1 MLGVSAVDYSAD
13 FDHLFKKSENLE
25 KFYETGKA
33 SGELLKYLPGL
44 TKPLYQGQLKGT
56 TERKAFA
63 DDTYKDLKVAEYTIQ
78 LSNNEYMN
86 FYNVHLVFP
95 MKIKKKSNVANDIL
109 AGEITVNNFFAH
121 WIKEIDIKRL
131 GDDILILPTTNTI
144 PIYRYSDRLLKH
156 MPKDS
161 LAIIENNLLYSK
173 KKVKL
178 PAGEDKCDT
187 HTAAGED
194 ADNRTDDN
202 IDERI
207 QKFQNQLKNIY
218 WYRVPLKYIVDIG
231 QVNTPIKFNTKWR
244 ITFETDLQKL
254 FESKT
259 DQGAAGSLPDNV
271 DAKIILELTPYLL
284 YYQFELED
292 TFRTY
297 LESAMISNQ
306 VLRTGIFLTPHQKSY
321 ELVIGVQ
328 SKTFTF
334 QNVFKQFA
342 FLEFSLIFDRS
353 DQHLNM
359 FDSYNAEVAATQIKS
374 IKLQN
379 ASNTYS
385 RYNDIKFDLEDE
397 EDRFT
402 LYNSFVAFVTNGSSI
417 VPESDYVYNDIRKE
431 LPNRKKYFTDS
442 DEKVYIDIRRSKGYT
457 SELERVNRDDS
468 DLSVTVDLKAA
479 ATKKM
484 RLYIRGYYQTEYMY
498 MLSKHGLTMQLKEY
512 SVAKIKN

>member
-1 MLGVSAVDYSAD
+1 M
-13 FDHLFKKSENLE
+13 
-25 KFYETGKA
+25 
-33 SGELLKYLPGL
+33 
-44 TKPLYQGQLKGT
+44 
-56 TERKAFA
+56 
-63 DDTYKDLKVAEYTIQ
+63 
-78 LSNNEYMN
+78 
-86 FYNVHLVFP
+86 
-95 MKIKKKSNVANDIL
+95 
-109 AGEITVNNFFAH
+109 
-121 WIKEIDIKRL
+121 
-131 GDDILILPTTNTI
+131 
-144 PIYRYSDRLLKH
+144 
-156 MPKDS
+156 
-161 LAIIENNLLYSK
+161 
-173 KKVKL
+173 
-178 PAGEDKCDT
+178 
-187 HTAAGED
+187 
-194 ADNRTDDN
+194 
-202 IDERI
+202 
-207 QKFQNQLKNIY
+207 
-218 WYRVPLKYIVDIG
+218 KYIVDIG
-231 QVNTPIKFNTKWR
+231 QVNTPIKFNTKWC

-259 DQGAAGSLPDNV
+259 DQGAADGLSNNV
-271 DAKIILELTPYLL
+271 DAKIILESAPYLL

-297 LESAMISNQ
+297 LESATISNQ

-321 ELVIGVQ
+321 ELVVGAQ

-334 QNVFKQFA
+334 QNSFKQFA

-417 VPESDYVYNDIRKE
+417 VPESDYVYNDIKKE

-442 DEKVYIDIRRSKGYT
+442 DEKVYIDIRRGKSYT
-457 SELERVNRDDS
+457 SELKRVNRDDS
-468 DLSVTVDLKAA
+468 DLSATVDLKAA

-484 RLYIRGYYQTEYMY
+484 RLYIRGYYQTEYIY
-498 MLSKHGLTMQLKEY
+498 IY
-512 SVAKIKN
+512 IYIYAK

>member
-1 MLGVSAVDYSAD
+1 MVGVSAVDYSAD

-25 KFYETGKA
+25 KIFETRKA
-33 SGELLKYLPGL
+33 SGELVRYLPGL

-56 TERKAFA
+56 NERKAFA
-63 DDTYKDLKVAEYTIQ
+63 DNTYKDLKVAEYTIQ

-86 FYNVHLVFP
+86 FHNVHLVFP

-109 AGEITVNNFFAH
+109 ADEITVNNFFAH
-121 WIKEIDIKRL
+121 WIKEIDNKRL
-131 GDDILILPTTNTI
+131 GDDISILPTTNTI

-178 PAGEDKCDT
+178 PAGEDKRDT

-207 QKFQNQLKNIY
+207 QKFQNRLKNIY
-218 WYRVPLKYIVDIG
+218 WYRVLLKYIVDISP
-231 QVNTPIKFNTKWR
+231 VNTPIKFNTKWR

-259 DQGAAGSLPDNV
+259 DQGAAGGLPNSV
-271 DAKIILELTPYLL
+271 DAKIILESTPYLL

-306 VLRTGIFLTPHQKSY
+306 VLRTGIFLTPYQKSY
-321 ELVIGVQ
+321 EMVVGTQ

-342 FLEFSLIFDRS
+342 FLEFSLIWDRG

-359 FDSYNAEVAATQIKS
+359 FDSYNAEVAATHIKS

-385 RYNDIKFDLEDE
+385 RYNDMKFDLEDE

-431 LPNRKKYFTDS
+431 LPNRKKYFADS

-468 DLSVTVDLKAA
+468 DLSVNQKLNRMRHYLK
-479 ATKKM
+479 TSFRRKRKNFLIRRKRKNKKRKK
-484 RLYIRGYYQTEYMY
+484 RL
-498 MLSKHGLTMQLKEY
+498 
-512 SVAKIKN
+512 

>member
-1 MLGVSAVDYSAD
+1 
-13 FDHLFKKSENLE
+13 
-25 KFYETGKA
+25 
-33 SGELLKYLPGL
+33 
-44 TKPLYQGQLKGT
+44 
-56 TERKAFA
+56 
-63 DDTYKDLKVAEYTIQ
+63 
-78 LSNNEYMN
+78 
-86 FYNVHLVFP
+86 
-95 MKIKKKSNVANDIL
+95 
-109 AGEITVNNFFAH
+109 
-121 WIKEIDIKRL
+121 
-131 GDDILILPTTNTI
+131 
-144 PIYRYSDRLLKH
+144 

-161 LAIIENNLLYSK
+161 LVIIENDLLYSK

-178 PAGEDKCDT
+178 PADEDKRDT
-187 HTAAGED
+187 RTAAGED
-194 ADNRTDDN
+194 AHNRTDDN
-202 IDERI
+202 MDERI
-207 QKFQNQLKNIY
+207 QKFQNQLKNTY
-218 WYRVPLKYIVDIG
+218 WYRVPLKYTVDIG
-231 QVNTPIKFNTKWR
+231 QVNTPIKFNTKWC

-259 DQGAAGSLPDNV
+259 DQGAAGGLPNNV
-271 DAKIILELTPYLL
+271 DAKIILESTPYLL

-321 ELVIGVQ
+321 ELVVGAQ

-334 QNVFKQFA
+334 QNVFKQFV

-417 VPESDYVYNDIRKE
+417 VPESDYVYNDLRKE
-431 LPNRKKYFTDS
+431 LPNRKKCFKDS
-442 DEKVYIDIRRSKGYT
+442 DQGVYSDIRRSKGYT

-468 DLSVTVDLKAA
+468 D
-479 ATKKM
+479 
-484 RLYIRGYYQTEYMY
+484 
-498 MLSKHGLTMQLKEY
+498 
-512 SVAKIKN
+512 

>member
-1 MLGVSAVDYSAD
+1 
-13 FDHLFKKSENLE
+13 
-25 KFYETGKA
+25 
-33 SGELLKYLPGL
+33 
-44 TKPLYQGQLKGT
+44 
-56 TERKAFA
+56 
-63 DDTYKDLKVAEYTIQ
+63 
-78 LSNNEYMN
+78 
-86 FYNVHLVFP
+86 
-95 MKIKKKSNVANDIL
+95 
-109 AGEITVNNFFAH
+109 
-121 WIKEIDIKRL
+121 
-131 GDDILILPTTNTI
+131 
-144 PIYRYSDRLLKH
+144 

-161 LAIIENNLLYSK
+161 LTIIENNLLYLK

-178 PAGEDKCDT
+178 PAGEDKRDT

-194 ADNRTDDN
+194 ANNRTDNN
-202 IDERI
+202 INERI
-207 QKFQNQLKNIY
+207 QKFQNQLKNTY
-218 WYRVPLKYIVDIG
+218 WYRVPLKYIADIG

-259 DQGAAGSLPDNV
+259 DRGAAGGLPDNV
-271 DAKIILELTPYLL
+271 DAKKILESTPYLL

-297 LESAMISNQ
+297 LESTMISNQ
-306 VLRTGIFLTPHQKSY
+306 VLRTGIFLTSPQKSY
-321 ELVIGVQ
+321 ELVVGAQ

-334 QNVFKQFA
+334 QNVFKQSA

-359 FDSYNAEVAATQIKS
+359 FDSYNAEVAATQIKP

-385 RYNDIKFDLEDE
+385 RYNDMKFDLEDE

-431 LPNRKKYFTDS
+431 LPNRRNYFADS
-442 DEKVYIDIRRSKGYT
+442 DEKVYINIRRSKGYT

-468 DLSVTVDLKAA
+468 D
-479 ATKKM
+479 
-484 RLYIRGYYQTEYMY
+484 
-498 MLSKHGLTMQLKEY
+498 
-512 SVAKIKN
+512 

>member
-1 MLGVSAVDYSAD
+1 MR
-13 FDHLFKKSENLE
+13 
-25 KFYETGKA
+25 
-33 SGELLKYLPGL
+33 YLPGL
-44 TKPLYQGQLKGT
+44 TKPLYQGQLKET
-56 TERKAFA
+56 NERKAFA

-86 FYNVHLVFP
+86 FHNVHLVFP

-131 GDDILILPTTNTI
+131 GDDIPILPTTNTI

-173 KKVKL
+173 KKLNYHWVKIN
-178 PAGEDKCDT
+178 AT
-187 HTAAGED
+187 HIRQLVKMQIIELM
-194 ADNRTDDN
+194 
-202 IDERI
+202 IISMKES
-207 QKFQNQLKNIY
+207 KFQNQLKNTY

-231 QVNTPIKFNTKWR
+231 QVNTPIKFNTKRR

-259 DQGAAGSLPDNV
+259 NQGAAGGLPDNV
-271 DAKIILELTPYLL
+271 DAKIILESTPYLL

-297 LESAMISNQ
+297 LESTMISNQ
-306 VLRTGIFLTPHQKSY
+306 VLRTGIFLFPYQKSY
-321 ELVIGVQ
+321 ELVVGAQ

-334 QNVFKQFA
+334 HNVFKQFA

-402 LYNSFVAFVTNGSSI
+402 LYNSFVAFLTNGSSI

-431 LPNRKKYFTDS
+431 FPNRRNYFTDS
-442 DEKVYIDIRRSKGYT
+442 NEKVYIDIRRSKGYT

-468 DLSVTVDLKAA
+468 DLSVTVDLKVA

>member
-1 MLGVSAVDYSAD
+1 
-13 FDHLFKKSENLE
+13 
-25 KFYETGKA
+25 
-33 SGELLKYLPGL
+33 
-44 TKPLYQGQLKGT
+44 
-56 TERKAFA
+56 
-63 DDTYKDLKVAEYTIQ
+63 
-78 LSNNEYMN
+78 
-86 FYNVHLVFP
+86 
-95 MKIKKKSNVANDIL
+95 
-109 AGEITVNNFFAH
+109 
-121 WIKEIDIKRL
+121 
-131 GDDILILPTTNTI
+131 
-144 PIYRYSDRLLKH
+144 

-161 LAIIENNLLYSK
+161 LAIIENDLLYLK

-178 PAGEDKCDT
+178 PADEDKRDT

-202 IDERI
+202 INERI
-207 QKFQNQLKNIY
+207 QKFQNQLKNTY

-231 QVNTPIKFNTKWR
+231 QANTPIKFNTKWC
-244 ITFETDLQKL
+244 ITFETDHQKL

-259 DQGAAGSLPDNV
+259 DQGANGGLPANV
-271 DAKIILELTPYLL
+271 DTKIILELTPYLL

-297 LESAMISNQ
+297 LESGMISNQ
-306 VLRTGIFLTPHQKSY
+306 DLRTGIFLTPYQKSY
-321 ELVIGVQ
+321 EMVVGAQ
-328 SKTFTF
+328 PKTSTF

-353 DQHLNM
+353 DQHLNI

-379 ASNTYS
+379 PSNTYS
-385 RYNDIKFDLEDE
+385 RYNDIKFDLEGE

-402 LYNSFVAFVTNGSSI
+402 LYNSFVTFVTNGSNI
-417 VPESDYVYNDIRKE
+417 VRESYYVYNE

-442 DEKVYIDIRRSKGYT
+442 DEKVYIDIRRSKDYT

-479 ATKKM
+479 AAKKM

>member
-1 MLGVSAVDYSAD
+1 
-13 FDHLFKKSENLE
+13 
-25 KFYETGKA
+25 
-33 SGELLKYLPGL
+33 
-44 TKPLYQGQLKGT
+44 
-56 TERKAFA
+56 
-63 DDTYKDLKVAEYTIQ
+63 
-78 LSNNEYMN
+78 
-86 FYNVHLVFP
+86 
-95 MKIKKKSNVANDIL
+95 
-109 AGEITVNNFFAH
+109 
-121 WIKEIDIKRL
+121 
-131 GDDILILPTTNTI
+131 
-144 PIYRYSDRLLKH
+144 

-161 LAIIENNLLYSK
+161 LEIIENDLLYSK

-178 PAGEDKCDT
+178 PAGEDKRDT
-187 HTAAGED
+187 HTANGED
-194 ADNRTDDN
+194 ANNRTDNN

-207 QKFQNQLKNIY
+207 QKFQNQLKNTY
-218 WYRVPLKYIVDIG
+218 WYRIPLKYIVDIG

-244 ITFETDLQKL
+244 ITFETDHQKL

-259 DQGAAGSLPDNV
+259 DQGANDGLPANV
-271 DAKIILELTPYLL
+271 DTKIVLESTPYLL

-297 LESAMISNQ
+297 LELAMISNQ

-321 ELVIGVQ
+321 EMVVS

-334 QNVFKQFA
+334 QNIFEQFA

-353 DQHLNM
+353 DQYLNI

-385 RYNDIKFDLEDE
+385 RYNDIKFDLEDK

-402 LYNSFVAFVTNGSSI
+402 LCNSFVAFVTNGSSI
-417 VPESDYVYNDIRKE
+417 VPESDYVYNDITKE
-431 LPNRKKYFTDS
+431 LSNRKKYFTDS

-457 SELERVNRDDS
+457 SELERVNQDDS
-468 DLSVTVDLKAA
+468 DLSVTVNLKAA

-512 SVAKIKN
+512 GVAKIKN

>member
-1 MLGVSAVDYSAD
+1 MQKKVPVNPLLLSLNPIKDEVGVSVVDYSAD

-25 KFYETGKA
+25 KCFETGKA
-33 SGELLKYLPGL
+33 SSELVRYLPGL
-44 TKPLYQGQLKGT
+44 TKPLYQGQLKAT

-63 DDTYKDLKVAEYTIQ
+63 DNTYKDLKVAEYTIQ

-86 FYNVHLVFP
+86 FHNVHLIFP
-95 MKIKKKSNVANDIL
+95 MRIKKKSNVANDIL

-121 WIKEIDIKRL
+121 WIKKIDIKRL
-131 GDDILILPTTNTI
+131 GDDVPILPTTNTF

-161 LAIIENNLLYSK
+161 LAIIENDLLYSK

-178 PAGEDKCDT
+178 PADEDKRDT
-187 HTAAGED
+187 HTAADED

-218 WYRVPLKYIVDIG
+218 WYRVLLKYIVDIG

-259 DQGAAGSLPDNV
+259 DQGAAGGLPNNV
-271 DAKIILELTPYLL
+271 DAKIILESTPYLL

-297 LESAMISNQ
+297 LESTMISNQ
-306 VLRTGIFLTPHQKSY
+306 VLRTGISLTPHQKSY
-321 ELVIGVQ
+321 ELVVGAQ

-334 QNVFKQFA
+334 QNVFKQFV
-342 FLEFSLIFDRS
+342 FLEFSLSFDRS
-353 DQHLNM
+353 N
-359 FDSYNAEVAATQIKS
+359 F
-374 IKLQN
+374 
-379 ASNTYS
+379 
-385 RYNDIKFDLEDE
+385 
-397 EDRFT
+397 
-402 LYNSFVAFVTNGSSI
+402 
-417 VPESDYVYNDIRKE
+417 
-431 LPNRKKYFTDS
+431 
-442 DEKVYIDIRRSKGYT
+442 
-457 SELERVNRDDS
+457 
-468 DLSVTVDLKAA
+468 
-479 ATKKM
+479 
-484 RLYIRGYYQTEYMY
+484 
-498 MLSKHGLTMQLKEY
+498 
-512 SVAKIKN
+512 